1 MNKKVYN
8 LYDFR
13 SNQIANIPI
22 VKCSNQDSIQK
33 IVELLLSIRS
43 RSIGSS
49 NESFE
54 QLFTT
59 ITELLNSIVFETYFK
74 EKLSTNL
81 LNLIDKELKHLFS
94 RDISKEEEYEITQ
107 EFEKILSDNDI
118 RRDIQKI
125 SQLSEVKK
133 IRKDLRQI

>member
-1 MNKKVYN
+1 
-8 LYDFR
+8 
-13 SNQIANIPI
+13 
-22 VKCSNQDSIQK
+22 
-33 IVELLLSIRS
+33 
-43 RSIGSS
+43 
-49 NESFE
+49 

-81 LNLIDKELKHLFS
+81 LNLIDKELKLLFS

-107 EFEKILSDNDI
+107 KFEKILSDNDI